1 MFLAMGNDDDA
12 DDGHVVK
19 GRVKFLSAVYFFLQ
33 KTKQFL
39 TYFASLHTP
48 KCKLSS

>member
-19 GRVKFLSAVYFFLQ
+19 GRVKFLSAVYFFPENNAVSYIFC
-33 KTKQFL
+33 KFT
-39 TYFASLHTP
+39 HT
-48 KCKLSS
+48 